1 MIYCF
6 IWRLTCTGIGL
17 ERGASLLLNV
27 IQFIILRLCQWLC
40 IWTLLI
46 YSNVNWYYW
55 CVSFIK
61 LKEDGTSL
69 SVVDYVVSLEERTLF
84 EGFCSLE
91 YEQVNHWVTEFSFNI
106 SNDGSRFTENFYVYT
121 YQSLCQEY
129 RNDTGNITFIFKVK
143 AFRHSFKFNFPFL
156 KSIKRYL
163 IYFLIWLNIQHFIS
177 LD

>member
-1 MIYCF
+1 M
-6 IWRLTCTGIGL
+6 
-17 ERGASLLLNV
+17 
-27 IQFIILRLCQWLC
+27 
-40 IWTLLI
+40 
-46 YSNVNWYYW
+46 
-55 CVSFIK
+55 
-61 LKEDGTSL
+61 KEDGTSL

-143 AFRHSFKFNFPFL
+143 AFRYSF
-156 KSIKRYL
+156 
-163 IYFLIWLNIQHFIS
+163 
-177 LD
+177 